1 MRRQKTERETTRERS
16 EAIKTISSDL
26 FSQLIHSISDSCRS
40 TRHKTNKQTNKLK
53 RRVKQMYVS
62 TLRESERPLEPSHLS
77 GVDRFWHW
85 ANSEHTS
92 KRPLR
97 VNAEQT
103 NKCNYTEITK
113 EMSREN

>member
-1 MRRQKTERETTRERS
+1 MRMQKTERETTRERS

-40 TRHKTNKQTNKLK
+40 TRHKTNKQTEAESQTN
-53 RRVKQMYVS
+53 VS